1 MANSDSDDRIK
12 TKDNPSDFDEGLGDD
27 WESAFQAEDFMFS
40 PDEEEGDDFFQK
52 VSSSTTYK
60 FTPPGQSELAHLP
73 DLDQKSPP
81 VGQNSTMGHPPG
93 TSSAVRRRVRRKGF
107 PGLPPVHPFIL
118 GGAALLIALVALV
131 LLWPTGRQSEPEVSR
146 RPAPSTLGTAKPEA
160 SGSPEGIRRKW
171 QLASFILPVS
181 ATESTEKPTFLE
193 VDLSLILVLPP
204 GDELPRDKRFF
215 VRDLIYRYYK
225 DQPLSTLRRYALARE
240 EMKRALL
247 VWLRQHWPEAA
258 IETVVFVRYQLI

>member
-12 TKDNPSDFDEGLGDD
+12 TEDNPSDFDEGLGDD

-40 PDEEEGDDFFQK
+40 PGEEEGDDFFQK
-52 VSSSTTYK
+52 VSSSTTYE
-60 FTPPGQSELAHLP
+60 FTPPDQSELAHLP
-73 DLDQKSPP
+73 DLDQKASPG
-81 VGQNSTMGHPPG
+81 GQTSTIDPSE
-93 TSSAVRRRVRRKGF
+93 TSSTDRRPGRRKGF
-107 PGLPPVHPFIL
+107 PGLPLVHPLIL
-118 GGAALLIALVALV
+118 GGAILLIAVLALV
-131 LLWPTGRQSEPEVSR
+131 LLWPTDRQSGPNVSL
-146 RPAPSTLGTAKPEA
+146 RPAPSVSGTAKPVA
-160 SGSPEGIRRKW
+160 TGSPEGIRRKW
-171 QLASFILPVS
+171 RLASFILPVS
-181 ATESTEKPTFLE
+181 ATEPTEKPTFLE

-204 GDELPRDKRFF
+204 GDELPQDKRFF
-215 VRDLIYRYYK
+215 VRELIYRYYK